1 MNAIKD
7 WFSRY
12 FSDPQ
17 VVFLLLF
24 LVLGFGVVIYFGSM
38 LTPVIAGV
46 VVAYL
51 LEGLVNLLEKR
62 SMPRRI
68 AVILVFLFF
77 IGVLLTL
84 LFILAPLLWRQITQ
98 LVQEFPTMY
107 GSLQLEIREVALGYF
122 SFLPRGEVEDILDAF
137 YADMDPVGF
146 GQSVVTYIL
155 SSIPG
160 VITLLVYLILLPIL
174 VFLFLKDKE
183 KIVAWGLNYLP
194 ENHQLVELVWRDMTV
209 QIGNYV
215 RGKSL
220 EIIIVGVVTYIT
232 FSLMGLRFSALL
244 AMLVGLSVVVPYIG
258 AVVVTLPVAIVAY
271 SQWGLGSDFGYV
283 LLAYLIIQAID
294 GNLLVPIM
302 FSEVV
307 NLHPIAIIMAVLL
320 FGGLW
325 GFWGV
330 FFAIPLATLV
340 QAVISALPRGV
351 QAVTLSPEPSKE

>member
-12 FSDPQ
+12 LSDPQ
-17 VVFLLLF
+17 VVFLLLV
-24 LVLGFGVVIYFGSM
+24 LVLGFGIIIYFGSM

-51 LEGLVNLLEKR
+51 LEGLVNQLEKTK
-62 SMPRRI
+62 MPRRV
-68 AVILVFLFF
+68 AVILVFLLFV
-77 IGVLLTL
+77 GLLLAL

-98 LVQEFPTMY
+98 LVQELPLMY
-107 GSLQLEIREVALGYF
+107 SSLQQEIRDAALGYL
-122 SFLPRGEVEDILDAF
+122 SFLPRGEVEDLLDTF

-146 GQSVVTYIL
+146 GQNVVAYTL
-155 SSIPG
+155 SSIPS

-174 VFLFLKDKE
+174 VFLFLKDKQ
-183 KIVAWGLNYLP
+183 KIINWGLNYLP
-194 ENHQLVELVWRDMTV
+194 ENQQLVELVWRDMTI

-258 AVVVTLPVAIVAY
+258 AVVVTLPVAIVAC
-271 SQWGLGSDFGYV
+271 
-283 LLAYLIIQAID
+283 
-294 GNLLVPIM
+294 
-302 FSEVV
+302 
-307 NLHPIAIIMAVLL
+307 
-320 FGGLW
+320 
-325 GFWGV
+325 
-330 FFAIPLATLV
+330 
-340 QAVISALPRGV
+340 LPNH
-351 QAVTLSPEPSKE
+351 SSY